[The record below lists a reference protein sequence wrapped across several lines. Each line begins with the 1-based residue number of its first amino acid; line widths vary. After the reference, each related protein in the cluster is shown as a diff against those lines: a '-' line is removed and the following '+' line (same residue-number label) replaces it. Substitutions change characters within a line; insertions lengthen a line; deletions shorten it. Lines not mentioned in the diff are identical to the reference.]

1 MKPDNF
7 KETRHRSLIKA
18 AAWRGIA
25 VLNSFMVL
33 VLNFSDKPLQNALI
47 MNLTG
52 FALYF
57 FYERLCNKISWG
69 KINESR

>member
-7 KETRHRSLIKA
+7 KETRHRSFIKA

-25 VLNSFMVL
+25 TLNSFMVL
-33 VLNFSDKPLQNALI
+33 VLNFSDKPLRNALI